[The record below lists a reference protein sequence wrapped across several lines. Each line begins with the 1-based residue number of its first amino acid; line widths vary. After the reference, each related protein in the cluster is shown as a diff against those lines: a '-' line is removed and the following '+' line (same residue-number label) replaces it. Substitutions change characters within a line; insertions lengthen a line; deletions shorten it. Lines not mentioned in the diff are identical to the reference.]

1 MTVGKE
7 ALQAHDLPKQ
17 IGRYRVVE
25 LIGRGT
31 MGVVYAVEDE
41 TMGRR
46 AAVKVITAGLQGD
59 AQIHERFQREARI
72 TGQLAHRNIVTVFD
86 LGEDR
91 GCPYMVMELLEGRSL
106 PSFMRTPEAEP
117 LATKIE
123 LMMQLCEGLQVAH
136 THGVVHRDIK
146 PNNLYVL
153 PDGTLKIMDFGVAR
167 LASSNLTPSSLLVGT
182 LEFMSPEQAQAR
194 PIDARS
200 DVFGAGCVLYYMLK
214 GRPPFTSSDLR
225 EMLHAVVHEDPPQLT
240 NQEAPEPLRRVL
252 SKAMAKSPADR
263 YQQAADMLADLDRV
277 QRTQEA
283 TTQRIAVAALE
294 RYRQIVATVE
304 ERRALGRAVGVPNIE
319 ASCDEALTRLAGRF
333 PAFAENAD
341 RSALVAPMDR
351 TVANEVLAAL
361 QVRHNAELASLEVLR
376 TEAADALRSVPRE
389 ALDPVLHDDGGL
401 GGPDARPRSTPP
413 AAPRMSLKERA
424 AAIWR
429 LLTQA

>member
-1 MTVGKE
+1 MTVGRE
-7 ALQAHDLPKQ
+7 ALPAHDLPKQ

-25 LIGRGT
+25 LIGRGA
-31 MGVVYAVEDE
+31 MGVVYAVQDD

-59 AQIHERFQREARI
+59 PQIHERFQREARI

-86 LGEDR
+86 LGEDH

-106 PSFMRTPEAEP
+106 PSFMRTPESEP
-117 LATKIE
+117 LATKID

-200 DVFGAGCVLYYMLK
+200 DVFGAGCVFYYMLK
-214 GRPPFTSSDLR
+214 GRAPFSSSDLR
-225 EMLHAVVHEDPPQLT
+225 EMLHAVVHEDPPPLT
-240 NQEAPEPLRRVL
+240 DQEAPEALRRVL
-252 SKAMAKSPADR
+252 SKAIAKAPADR

-277 QRTQEA
+277 QRTQDA
-283 TTQRIAVAALE
+283 TTQRIVAAALE

-304 ERRALGRAVGVPNIE
+304 QRRALGRAVGVPNIE
-319 ASCDEALTRLAGRF
+319 ESCNEALARLAGRF
-333 PAFAENAD
+333 PIFAENAD
-341 RSALVAPMDR
+341 PSALAVPMDR
-351 TVANEVLAAL
+351 AVANDVLAAL
-361 QVRHNAELASLEVLR
+361 QVRHNAELASLEALR
-376 TEAADALRSVPRE
+376 VDAADALKSLPRE
-389 ALDPVLHDDGGL
+389 ALDPLFQGEAGRR
-401 GGPDARPRSTPP
+401 GPDAAVPP
-413 AAPRMSLKERA
+413 APQPASRMSLKERA